1 MVLIKERWSYSL
13 VLTPLLPERH
23 VNPSLHEDR
32 LAGLP
37 AVILV
42 RYLPPQ
48 EAAGFGRR
56 VREGIVRVDFPRK
69 SLIQRSHSSF
79 KSNKNNEKKITN
91 NNYSMSKREKTP
103 LDSD

>member
-1 MVLIKERWSYSL
+1 
-13 VLTPLLPERH
+13 
-23 VNPSLHEDR
+23 
-32 LAGLP
+32 
-37 AVILV
+37 
-42 RYLPPQ
+42 
-48 EAAGFGRR
+48 

-69 SLIQRSHSSF
+69 SLIQRSHSRF